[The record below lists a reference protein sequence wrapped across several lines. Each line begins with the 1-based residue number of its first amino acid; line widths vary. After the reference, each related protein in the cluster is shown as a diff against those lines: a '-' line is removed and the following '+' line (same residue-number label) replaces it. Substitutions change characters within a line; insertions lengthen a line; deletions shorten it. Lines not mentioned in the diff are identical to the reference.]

1 MTTPK
6 LHPDLSAFLCCLA
19 RHRVRFVVIGAHVLA
34 TLGRPRYTED
44 LDVLVEP
51 TPANAKRLAAAF
63 VDFGYAELAAQTP
76 AHFVE
81 EERMATLG
89 RPPVAIDILT
99 STTGLTFAEA
109 WRGRTTLNLD
119 ASRIAFLGLREYVKT
134 KLACGRT
141 KDLLDIELLREAGLL
156 DRRPPAARK
165 STPKGASK
173 ARAPSSR
180 KVPSSAAPSRAIKQ
194 RRKPKPKGAKR

>member
-19 RHRVRFVVIGAHVLA
+19 KHRVRFVVIGAHVLA
-34 TLGRPRYTED
+34 TLGRPRYTDD

-51 TPANAKRLAAAF
+51 NPANARRLAAAF
-63 VDFGYAELAAQTP
+63 RDFGYGELAAK
-76 AHFVE
+76 AAEHFAA

-99 STTGLTFAEA
+99 STKGLTFDEA
-109 WRGRTTLNLD
+109 WADRTVLRIGR
-119 ASRIAFLGLREYVKT
+119 SQVGFLGLASYVKT

-156 DRRPPAARK
+156 NQKPGTKLAAK
-165 STPKGASK
+165 PVY
-173 ARAPSSR
+173 PSSPKKR
-180 KVPSSAAPSRAIKQ
+180 KKPLQGKRSAATT
-194 RRKPKPKGAKR
+194 RRTGPKRK

>member
-6 LHPDLSAFLCCLA
+6 LHPDLSAFLCCLTK
-19 RHRVRFVVIGAHVLA
+19 HRVRFVVIGAHVLA
-34 TLGRPRYTED
+34 ILGRPRYTDD

-51 TPANAKRLAAAF
+51 TPVNARRLAAAF
-63 VDFGYAELAAQTP
+63 RDFGYDELAAE
-76 AHFVE
+76 AEEHFVA

-99 STTGLTFAEA
+99 STKGLTFDEA
-109 WRGRTTLNLD
+109 WADRTVL
-119 ASRIAFLGLREYVKT
+119 RIENTRVGFLSLTSYVKT

-156 DRRPPAARK
+156 SHEPTTKVSTKRLSRSNTKRKSPSPKRSPAANRGARPKRK
-165 STPKGASK
+165 
-173 ARAPSSR
+173 
-180 KVPSSAAPSRAIKQ
+180 
-194 RRKPKPKGAKR
+194 

>member
-6 LHPDLSAFLCCLA
+6 LHPDLSAFLSCLA

-34 TLGRPRYTED
+34 TLGRPRYTD
-44 LDVLVEP
+44 ALDVLVEP
-51 TPANAKRLAAAF
+51 TAANARRLASAF
-63 VDFGYAELAAQTP
+63 RDFGYGELAAE
-76 AHFVE
+76 AAEHFAA

-99 STTGLTFAEA
+99 STKGLPFKEA
-109 WRGRTTLNLD
+109 WADRVILRIENTRVGFLSL
-119 ASRIAFLGLREYVKT
+119 ASYVKT

-156 DRRPPAARK
+156 QGKPATK
-165 STPKGASK
+165 
-173 ARAPSSR
+173 RAAK
-180 KVPSSAAPSRAIKQ
+180 KVSRAKAKKRPSP
-194 RRKPKPKGAKR
+194 RRKRATATRRSAPKK

>member
-1 MTTPK
+1 MTIPK
-6 LHPDLSAFLCCLA
+6 LHPDLSAFLCCLT

-51 TPANAKRLAAAF
+51 TAANAKRLAAAF
-63 VDFGYAELAAQTP
+63 RDFGYAELAEQTP
-76 AHFVE
+76 EHFVE

-99 STTGLTFAEA
+99 STTGLTFSEA
-109 WRGRTTLNLD
+109 WRGRTML
-119 ASRIAFLGLREYVKT
+119 AIQGSPIAFLGLLEYVKT

-156 DRRPPAARK
+156 DAPAPKARK
-165 STPKGASK
+165 PKS
-173 ARAPSSR
+173 ARAPRTQSS
-180 KVPSSAAPSRAIKQ
+180 KK
-194 RRKPKPKGAKR
+194 AKRPTARTQVTKRRPTPPKRGKR

>member
-1 MTTPK
+1 MKTPK
-6 LHPDLSAFLCCLA
+6 LHPDLSAFLSCLT

-34 TLGRPRYTED
+34 ALGRPRYTDD

-51 TPANAKRLAAAF
+51 TQANAKRLAAAF
-63 VDFGYAELAAQTP
+63 RDFGYAELAVKTPEHFAQ
-76 AHFVE
+76 

-99 STTGLTFAEA
+99 STTGLLFAEA
-109 WRGRTTLNLD
+109 WRGRTVLTID
-119 ASRIAFLGLREYVKT
+119 GVPIPFLGLSEYVKT

-156 DRRPPAARK
+156 DTLTRKKPSAAR
-165 STPKGASK
+165 TRVPKGDQT
-173 ARAPSSR
+173 APKSPAPRRGTR
-180 KVPSSAAPSRAIKQ
+180 KRH
-194 RRKPKPKGAKR
+194 